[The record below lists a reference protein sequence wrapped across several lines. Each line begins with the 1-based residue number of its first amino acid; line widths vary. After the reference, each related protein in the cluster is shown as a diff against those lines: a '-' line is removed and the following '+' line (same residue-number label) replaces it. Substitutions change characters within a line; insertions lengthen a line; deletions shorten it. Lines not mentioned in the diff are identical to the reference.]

1 VPDVA
6 LPETEQVSRD
16 LDRSGQSF
24 LRSKVVTPKYIERAL
39 KTRTQNENTGMND
52 GPAPYI
58 SNPTQ
63 IFPTLNSKEGRNTL
77 QEIRIK
83 IIETKYL
90 PDLSCLKRNHKLL
103 KYRSETHLH
112 VISY

>member
-1 VPDVA
+1 MPDVA

-39 KTRTQNENTGMND
+39 KTRTQNENTGIND

-58 SNPTQ
+58 SNPTGEA
-63 IFPTLNSKEGRNTL
+63 TAWS
-77 QEIRIK
+77 
-83 IIETKYL
+83 II
-90 PDLSCLKRNHKLL
+90 
-103 KYRSETHLH
+103 
-112 VISY
+112 

>member
-1 VPDVA
+1 MIAVVELRELSEQIRPLSDHTKHHMRHAINSISKLSLAETSHCCNRVPDVA

-16 LDRSGQSF
+16 LDRSGQRF

-58 SNPTQ
+58 SNPTAVQ
-63 IFPTLNSKEGRNTL
+63 L
-77 QEIRIK
+77 
-83 IIETKYL
+83 
-90 PDLSCLKRNHKLL
+90 
-103 KYRSETHLH
+103 
-112 VISY
+112 

>member
-1 VPDVA
+1 MRRAINSISKLSLAETSHCCNRVPDVA

-58 SNPTQ
+58 SNPTVMSQ
-63 IFPTLNSKEGRNTL
+63 A
-77 QEIRIK
+77 
-83 IIETKYL
+83 
-90 PDLSCLKRNHKLL
+90 
-103 KYRSETHLH
+103 
-112 VISY
+112 